1 MKRLQTGDIDYKE
14 ATAAS
19 AMRNKIEVNGV
30 TAEENAAM
38 IKVRQS
44 VMLNQFYLSYILEY
58 HINKSETNV
67 VEHIFLRPHSFTT
80 NLCLSL

>member
-44 VMLNQFYLSYILEY
+44 VM
-58 HINKSETNV
+58 IN
-67 VEHIFLRPHSFTT
+67 
-80 NLCLSL
+80 